1 MEQDLNRIRET
12 KTADEFVTFLN
23 RIITDSL
30 TDDFWAITLPNDLA
44 TSSPR
49 SPSLFAYYAAL
60 NLLQGRV
67 LFSKMLVS
75 DLLDPTLKAKKS
87 AVERHHLFPKAHLN
101 KSGITEIRDTNQ
113 IANFA
118 LVEWNDNIAIS
129 DEAPDSYYPKYAS
142 RFSKSE
148 LSKMLFWH
156 AMPEDW
162 KKMEYQEFLEK
173 RRKLIANVT
182 REGFEELLSSKE

>member
-1 MEQDLNRIRET
+1 
-12 KTADEFVTFLN
+12 
-23 RIITDSL
+23 
-30 TDDFWAITLPNDLA
+30 LA

-60 NLLQGRV
+60 NLLQARV

-75 DLLDPTLKAKKS
+75 DLLNPSSKAKKS
-87 AVERHHLFPKAHLN
+87 AVERHHLFPKAYLN
-101 KSGITEIRDTNQ
+101 KNGVTEIRDTNQ

-142 RFSKSE
+142 RFSKDE
-148 LSKMLFWH
+148 LSTLLYWH
-156 AMPEDW
+156 AIPDDW
-162 KKMEYQEFLEK
+162 EKMEYAAFLEK
-173 RRKLIANVT
+173 RRKLIAEVT
-182 REGFEELLSSKE
+182 RDGFKELMPSNDKK